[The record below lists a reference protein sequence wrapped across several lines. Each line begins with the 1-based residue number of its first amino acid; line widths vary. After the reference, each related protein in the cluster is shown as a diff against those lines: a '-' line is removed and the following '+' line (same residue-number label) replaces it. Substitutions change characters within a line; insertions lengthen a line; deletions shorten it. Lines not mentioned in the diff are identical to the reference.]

1 VTTVALAFTAGLLAT
16 VNPCGFAMLP
26 AFLSFY
32 VGTAEHADHRGAG
45 GGRVGHGLAVGLAVS
60 AGFAGVFVI
69 AALLAA
75 AGLSALLRLVPW
87 AALGIG
93 VVLAGLG
100 GWLLAGRHLGLTVPS
115 RLRPEGGRSYRRVV
129 AFGGAYALAS
139 LSCTLGVLL
148 ALVGQALAAASPLR
162 LAGVLAGYAVGAA
175 SVLIALS
182 VSAALAKDAL
192 LGRVRRLLPL
202 AGRLGGGLLVV
213 SGAYLVAYWAPTL
226 AHAGRPTSPPPL
238 VGVGTALSARLTTV
252 LSAGRVPVAVL
263 AGMLVAGGLALT
275 IRKRHQSIRRPHAAT
290 SLGSGGAANPSPTA
304 ASSSLDRS
312 DRTGGDL

>member
-1 VTTVALAFTAGLLAT
+1 VPVAG
-16 VNPCGFAMLP
+16 
-26 AFLSFY
+26 
-32 VGTAEHADHRGAG
+32 
-45 GGRVGHGLAVGLAVS
+45 GLAVS
-60 AGFAGVFVI
+60 AGFASVFVI
-69 AALLAA
+69 AALLAS
-75 AGLSALLRLVPW
+75 AGLSALVRLVPW

-192 LGRVRRLLPL
+192 LGRVRRAAGDLWGLP
-202 AGRLGGGLLVV
+202 GRLLGTHPGPRRPAHQSAAIGWGRHSPVGPADHRPERRPRSGGRPRRN
-213 SGAYLVAYWAPTL
+213 ARRRRPRPDHPQAAPIHQAPTRC
-226 AHAGRPTSPPPL
+226 H
-238 VGVGTALSARLTTV
+238 LTGFGWRGKSKPDSRFV
-252 LSAGRVPVAVL
+252 
-263 AGMLVAGGLALT
+263 
-275 IRKRHQSIRRPHAAT
+275 QSRQERPHR
-290 SLGSGGAANPSPTA
+290 G
-304 ASSSLDRS
+304 
-312 DRTGGDL
+312 

>member
-1 VTTVALAFTAGLLAT
+1 MSNPKPRDSTSTREVLAIVGGGLLVLVCCAGPALLAAGVLGAAGGVAFTAGLLAT

-60 AGFAGVFVI
+60 AGFASVFVI
-69 AALLAA
+69 AALLAS
-75 AGLSALLRLVPW
+75 AGLSALVRLVPW

-93 VVLAGLG
+93 VV
-100 GWLLAGRHLGLTVPS
+100 
-115 RLRPEGGRSYRRVV
+115 
-129 AFGGAYALAS
+129 
-139 LSCTLGVLL
+139 
-148 ALVGQALAAASPLR
+148 LVGQALAAASPLR

>member
-1 VTTVALAFTAGLLAT
+1 VTTLALAFTAGLLAT

-32 VGTAEHADHRGAG
+32 VGTAEYADHPGAG
-45 GGRVGHGLAVGLAVS
+45 GGRVGHGLAVS
-60 AGFAGVFVI
+60 AGFAGVFVV
-69 AALLAA
+69 AALRAA
-75 AGLSALLRLVPW
+75 AGLSALVRLVPW

-115 RLRPEGGRSYRRVV
+115 RLRREGGRSYRRVV
-129 AFGGAYALAS
+129 AFGGAYTLTS

-162 LAGVLAGYAVGAA
+162 LAGVLAGCAVGAA

-182 VSAALAKDAL
+182 VSAVLAKDAL
-192 LGRVRRLLPL
+192 LGRVRRLLLL

-226 AHAGRPTSPPPL
+226 AHAGRPTSPPAL
-238 VGVGTALSARLTTV
+238 VGVGTALSARLTAV

-263 AGMLVAGGLALT
+263 AGGLALT
-275 IRKRHQSIRRPHAAT
+275 IRKWHQSIRRPHAAT

-304 ASSSLDRS
+304 PSSSLDRS
-312 DRTGGDL
+312 DRTGSEL

>member
-1 VTTVALAFTAGLLAT
+1 VTTLALAFTAGLLAT

-60 AGFAGVFVI
+60 AGFASVFVI
-69 AALLAA
+69 AALLAS
-75 AGLSALLRLVPW
+75 AGLSALVRLVPW

-202 AGRLGGGLLVV
+202 AGRLGGGLLVI
-213 SGAYLVAYWAPTL
+213 SGGLPGRLLGTHPGPRRPAHQSAAIGWGRHSPVGPADHRPERRPRSGGRPRRNARRRRPRPDHPQAAPIHQAPTRC
-226 AHAGRPTSPPPL
+226 H
-238 VGVGTALSARLTTV
+238 LTGFGWRGKSKPDSRFV
-252 LSAGRVPVAVL
+252 
-263 AGMLVAGGLALT
+263 
-275 IRKRHQSIRRPHAAT
+275 QSRQERPHR
-290 SLGSGGAANPSPTA
+290 G
-304 ASSSLDRS
+304 
-312 DRTGGDL
+312 